1 MPEGKPLNI
10 IEQEIQMNLCTSS
23 DTHWKKK
30 KKPGLS
36 ICLEENQLLASQMRN
51 KNGLD

>member
-30 KKPGLS
+30 KKTRVVNMSRGKSTVGLS
-36 ICLEENQLLASQMRN
+36 DE
-51 KNGLD
+51 K